1 MSSITGEINELNSI
15 KHEIKRVSGLLR
27 DLRTKQKILEEKIS
41 KFINKQD
48 KPGIKYKG
56 NQFNPET
63 KQVIDRKRSKKNKE
77 QDARDVLEGYGISTE
92 NSETI
97 VKEMLEAMRGERIE
111 TTALKI
117 KPLK

>member
-27 DLRTKQKILEEKIS
+27 DLRTKQKNLEEKIS

-56 NQFNPET
+56 NQFIPET

-111 TTALKI
+111 TTSLKI